1 MKKLKHSIPWLQT
14 MVPRKLLKYFII
26 IGIAIYVS
34 IFVIE
39 GVKDANL
46 AQSEMLPPTYLLS
59 SEDSNLFAKA
69 YLNRIS
75 VNQISH
81 TKNRD
86 RMAFLS
92 VDKQYTLILHS
103 IDLNQDLPLKSLL
116 QVDNQNVHQSTG
128 VTYSVTNGSN
138 SMFRYRTNKILPVS
152 LVYLTI
158 SDPPQRQI
166 ISNDSLLSY
175 HLFCSNLSIRY
186 AKELPIDLF
195 MAGKKLPF
203 GNYEKILIELLI
215 WKHNAKLYIFFLKA
229 RKDDVLPLRMLY
241 DLVNVTKPPSLNG
254 SASD

>member
-1 MKKLKHSIPWLQT
+1 
-14 MVPRKLLKYFII
+14 MVQRKLLKYFII
-26 IGIAIYVS
+26 IGITIYVS
-34 IFVIE
+34 IFVIA

-46 AQSEMLPPTYLLS
+46 VQSEMLPPTYLLS

-116 QVDNQNVHQSTG
+116 QVDIQNVHQSSG

-195 MAGKKLPF
+195 MAGKELPF
-203 GNYEKILIELLI
+203 GNYEKIPIELLI

-229 RKDDVLPLRMLY
+229 RKDDVLPLKMLY
-241 DLVNVTKPPSLNG
+241 DLVNVTKPQSLNG
-254 SASD
+254 SASNLMK